1 MKSSARSIQA
11 YIASAPRESRKA
23 LNELRALIKATAPS
37 ATEKISYGI
46 PTFNLNGRYLV
57 YIAGWKEHVS
67 VYPAIGAVA
76 RQFRDEL
83 KPYRSG
89 KGTLRFPLDRPLPK
103 SLIRRI
109 VKFRVGEVAGIDA

>member
-1 MKSSARSIQA
+1 M
-11 YIASAPRESRKA
+11 
-23 LNELRALIKATAPS
+23 
-37 ATEKISYGI
+37 TEKISYGI

-76 RQFRDEL
+76 REFKDEL

-89 KGTLRFPLDRPLPK
+89 KGTLRFPLDQPLPK
-103 SLIRRI
+103 GLIRRI
-109 VKFRVGEVAGIDA
+109 VKFRASEVSAGDK